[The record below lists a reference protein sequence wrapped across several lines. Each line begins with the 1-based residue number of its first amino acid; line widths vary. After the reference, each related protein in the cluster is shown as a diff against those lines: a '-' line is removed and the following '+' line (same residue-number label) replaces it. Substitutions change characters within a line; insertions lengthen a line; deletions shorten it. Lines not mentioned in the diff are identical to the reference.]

1 MHATMEDIAS
11 CAKLARIPGRPLRVR
26 GARAAGMLAGR
37 SAHDN
42 HGQELFG
49 NFPGPPR
56 ELFGNSLGTLRELFG
71 NSAGTLRGLFGN
83 SSGTLLELLGNSSG
97 TLRELFGNSSV
108 DLLEPVGDSLA
119 SVRRVSSPIQFF
131 HVGAVGS
138 SYSVPAVLCDNCNTM
153 PDMHVANHKRGNLR
167 PQLISG
173 KSRNTGAL
181 LGEALFKKNWPEL
194 LDAHYVCEV
203 PGPSACLQDA
213 LHMITTG
220 KVLIT
225 CPGAK
230 KKKKEEDDEE
240 PRTLS

>member
-1 MHATMEDIAS
+1 MEDIAS

-138 SYSVPAVLCDNCNTM
+138 SYSVPAVLCDNFNTM
-153 PDMHVANHKRGNLR
+153 PDVSDEYEQLR
-167 PQLISG
+167 L
-173 KSRNTGAL
+173 
-181 LGEALFKKNWPEL
+181 
-194 LDAHYVCEV
+194 
-203 PGPSACLQDA
+203 
-213 LHMITTG
+213 
-220 KVLIT
+220 
-225 CPGAK
+225 
-230 KKKKEEDDEE
+230 
-240 PRTLS
+240 

>member
-1 MHATMEDIAS
+1 MITTGKNSSGIFLD
-11 CAKLARIPGRPLRVR
+11 LL
-26 GARAAGMLAGR
+26 
-37 SAHDN
+37 
-42 HGQELFG
+42 
-49 NFPGPPR
+49 
-56 ELFGNSLGTLRELFG
+56 GNSSGTLRELF
-71 NSAGTLRGLFGN
+71 
-83 SSGTLLELLGNSSG
+83 GNSSG

-240 PRTLS
+240 PRTSSMEAPWPAQCMLTCDRCIQCLGPEYWMCIRAKNHQGLCICRLHLLKNADAE